1 MDISHRSLSHNS
13 CVNGKSNDSAKEGD
27 NVIGEVTSD
36 MSGHHS
42 DDLITI
48 FTTEGEGS
56 TEPCQDN
63 TDSQDT
69 ASRER
74 GDFVK
79 LNDTKGNVKDE
90 LENNQNIKI
99 RTSMLEMNHNDID
112 GTSTDELHKEEDK
125 EVIKPQLEMEMATAN
140 HKITEELSDNIVNKE
155 ENNDIEIIQEKSFMA
170 EETPRHGQESD
181 IINSSNEISKDKT
194 VESDAEKEGHVDP
207 SLCLDYQCPTTPPS
221 QGVIPSS
228 STPAPPSPSQSHPS
242 GFIFQDMKSFSES
255 KLEESE
261 EPPPRPPLPV
271 NIIENLEKKIEI
283 QYKKYPKFEQTPP
296 RTPVPPE
303 RSDSQGKQKSV
314 NPSPQNTP
322 ILQRKQRIS
331 SNMTDTANIQK
342 SGSYLR
348 SKDKNA
354 DSISKYK
361 LNSGIFKA
369 KPVLLFPGK
378 ENNKN
383 SEDKKSKE
391 EIARI
396 HQLEKEQN
404 NIEEI
409 LRKKKEQE
417 HLKRLEFEENRIKE
431 ENEKLK
437 IAAEEKKKREEED
450 ARRLQEENE
459 KMMIVGKDKQS
470 EETKESKFKLH
481 NRHVITEDGIA
492 LAQDKQEEE
501 KIRIGREVAFREIE
515 SNKRNKNIQKK
526 EKVSVHDPNNH
537 YAVAL

>member
-1 MDISHRSLSHNS
+1 M
-13 CVNGKSNDSAKEGD
+13 G
-27 NVIGEVTSD
+27 
-36 MSGHHS
+36 
-42 DDLITI
+42 
-48 FTTEGEGS
+48 
-56 TEPCQDN
+56 
-63 TDSQDT
+63 SQDT

-155 ENNDIEIIQEKSFMA
+155 ENNDIEIVKEESFMA

-181 IINSSNEISKDKT
+181 IITSSNEISKDKT
-194 VESDAEKEGHVDP
+194 VESDSEKEGHVDP
-207 SLCLDYQCPTTPPS
+207 SLCLDYQRPTPPPAGSGLLLLAAQDMSSTLTDILSTITTTPS

-228 STPAPPSPSQSHPS
+228 STPAPPPPSQSHPS

-303 RSDSQGKQKSV
+303 RSDSQGKLKSV

-331 SNMTDTANIQK
+331 SNMA
-342 SGSYLR
+342 
-348 SKDKNA
+348 
-354 DSISKYK
+354 
-361 LNSGIFKA
+361 
-369 KPVLLFPGK
+369 
-378 ENNKN
+378 
-383 SEDKKSKE
+383 
-391 EIARI
+391 
-396 HQLEKEQN
+396 
-404 NIEEI
+404 
-409 LRKKKEQE
+409 
-417 HLKRLEFEENRIKE
+417 
-431 ENEKLK
+431 
-437 IAAEEKKKREEED
+437 
-450 ARRLQEENE
+450 
-459 KMMIVGKDKQS
+459 
-470 EETKESKFKLH
+470 
-481 NRHVITEDGIA
+481 
-492 LAQDKQEEE
+492 
-501 KIRIGREVAFREIE
+501 
-515 SNKRNKNIQKK
+515 
-526 EKVSVHDPNNH
+526 
-537 YAVAL
+537 